1 MRPSREK
8 RVQHIELL
16 RRVSIFR
23 ELSDAALASL
33 DRLSRVRDFP
43 KNSVVVS
50 AEERGDSLFV
60 VAEGKVKVV
69 LFGESGREMIL
80 SVFQPGD
87 FFGEMSLLDN
97 QPRSATA
104 IAMTDAR
111 FLVLERQA
119 FARHLVESP
128 RSSLAVL
135 AELSRRLRK
144 ADEVIGDL
152 ALLDVYGRVART
164 LQQLARR
171 DGERTPEGAVILDR
185 PSGADLGAMVGTTRE
200 SASRALSDFQRRG
213 LLRQSG
219 RRLILSHSF
228 FTGPAKERKGPR
240 A

>member
-1 MRPSREK
+1 
-8 RVQHIELL
+8 VQHIELL

-23 ELSDAALASL
+23 ELSEAALVSL
-33 DRLSRVRDFP
+33 DRLSRVRQFP

-80 SVFQPGD
+80 SVFQEGD
-87 FFGEMSLLDN
+87 FFGEMALLDN

-104 IAMTDAR
+104 VAMTDAKL
-111 FLVLERQA
+111 LVLERQA
-119 FARHLVESP
+119 FAKHLIESP

-164 LQQLARR
+164 LQELARR
-171 DGERTPEGAVILDR
+171 DGERTPEGVVIRDR

-219 RRLILSHSF
+219 RRLILSNAF
-228 FTGPAKERKGPR
+228 LVGPVRDRKGSR

>member
-1 MRPSREK
+1 MR
-8 RVQHIELL
+8 QIELL
-16 RRVSIFR
+16 RRVAIFK
-23 ELSDAALASL
+23 ELSDTALASL
-33 DRLSRVRDFP
+33 DRLSRLREYP
-43 KNSVVVS
+43 KNGVVVS
-50 AEERGDSLFV
+50 ADEPGDALFV

-69 LFGESGREMIL
+69 LFGDSGREMIL
-80 SVFQPGD
+80 SVFQRGD

-111 FLVLERQA
+111 LLVLERQA
-119 FARHLVESP
+119 FARHLVENP

-135 AELSRRLRK
+135 AELSRRLRR
-144 ADEVIGDL
+144 ADEVIGNL

-164 LQQLARR
+164 LQELARR
-171 DGERTPEGAVILDR
+171 DGERTPEGVVIRDR

-219 RRLILSHSF
+219 KRLVLSHAF
-228 FTGPAKERKGPR
+228 FRDPAPEREGSR
-240 A
+240 S

>member
-1 MRPSREK
+1 
-8 RVQHIELL
+8 
-16 RRVSIFR
+16 
-23 ELSDAALASL
+23 
-33 DRLSRVRDFP
+33 
-43 KNSVVVS
+43 VVVS
-50 AEERGDSLFV
+50 AEEPGDALFV
-60 VAEGKVKVV
+60 VAEGRVKVV

-80 SVFQPGD
+80 SVFHQGD

-111 FLVLERQA
+111 LLVLERQA

-128 RSSLAVL
+128 RSSLTVL

-164 LQQLARR
+164 LQELARR
-171 DGERTPEGAVILDR
+171 DGEQTPEGVVIRDR

-219 RRLILSHSF
+219 RRLILTHSF
-228 FTGPAKERKGPR
+228 FAGSGQARKGPR